1 MMEKLSLVQNKI
13 EQLIKVVILKSRQS
27 QNIDVLC
34 VEKGRW
40 QSTGSTFSQHNTK
53 LRYGYKIFK
62 RVV

>member
-40 QSTGSTFSQHNTK
+40 HSTGSTFPT
-53 LRYGYKIFK
+53 
-62 RVV
+62 